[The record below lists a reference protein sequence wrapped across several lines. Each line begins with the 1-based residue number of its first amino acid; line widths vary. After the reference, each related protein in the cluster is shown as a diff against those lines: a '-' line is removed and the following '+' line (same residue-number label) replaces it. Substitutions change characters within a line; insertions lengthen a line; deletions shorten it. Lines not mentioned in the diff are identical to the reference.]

1 MRVFFEELKTLTA
14 EKLRKAG
21 VPEIDAEKVADCY
34 ATADLYG
41 VSSHGVAILPTHLK
55 KLTAGGY
62 NLSPTFPIVREGGSF
77 QVVDGENAIG
87 VLSALHCVDLV
98 IKGAEKNGLFAVNSF
113 HNNTLGPAFYYALEM
128 AKKGCVGIVLCNSPA
143 QMTAPN
149 GKSKLLG
156 TNPLSIAIPNGEKPI
171 VLDMATSAVAKSK
184 IKQMKEIGER
194 IPLGWALDETYQ
206 PTQDAEAAL
215 KGYVLPMAGFKGYG
229 LAMMIDILAGVLSGA
244 GYLDNVGRFYSPDF
258 ACMNVGFS
266 FIAIDPRQMYGAGFE
281 ILMQSYV
288 NRIEADERV
297 DESKEIALP
306 GFDRLNNKENNEKN
320 GIEIDDGLYEFLKSE
335 EVQQDAF

>member
-1 MRVFFEELKTLTA
+1 MKVFFEELKKLTA
-14 EKLRKAG
+14 EKLKTAG
-21 VPEIDAEKVADCY
+21 VREQDAEKVADCY

-55 KLTAGGY
+55 RLTAGGY
-62 NLSPTFPIVREGGSF
+62 NLTPTFPIVREGGSF

-87 VLSALHCVDLV
+87 VLSALHCIDLA
-98 IKGAEKNGLFAVNSF
+98 IKGAAKNGLFAVNSF

-128 AKKGCVGIVLCNSPA
+128 AKKGFIGIVLCNSPA

-149 GKSKLLG
+149 GKTKLLG
-156 TNPLSIAIPNGEKPI
+156 TNPLAIAVPNGNKPI

-184 IKQMKEIGER
+184 IKQMQEKGES
-194 IPLGWALDETYQ
+194 IPLGWALDENYQ

-229 LAMMIDILAGVLSGA
+229 LALMIDILAGALSGA

-266 FIAIDPRQMYGAGFE
+266 FIAIDPTQMYGVGFDA
-281 ILMQSYV
+281 LMQEYV
-288 NRIEADERV
+288 QRIEEDERV
-297 DESKEIALP
+297 AENKEIALP
-306 GFDRLNNKENNEKN
+306 GFDRLNNKADNEQF
-320 GIEIDDGLYEFLKSE
+320 GIEIEDELYSFLKN
-335 EVQQDAF
+335 